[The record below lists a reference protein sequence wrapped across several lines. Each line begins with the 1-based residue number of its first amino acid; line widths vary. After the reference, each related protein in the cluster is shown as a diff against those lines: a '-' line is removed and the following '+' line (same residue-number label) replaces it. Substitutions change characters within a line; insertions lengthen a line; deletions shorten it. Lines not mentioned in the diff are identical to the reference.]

1 MAAKWMNQLDQ
12 HYPQLGDKA
21 RALNKRDDYKMR
33 YDPVQVKKRD
43 DAKAKFK
50 QTESKKEGHDRRD
63 IQAQERMLE
72 QQFRNSEL
80 LSDDDSGL
88 VKERL
93 SKHQNKPRCDDDDTE
108 IITIEKDSSFFTME
122 QEKHHDSKTET
133 TSSEGSNSYL
143 MSS

>member
-93 SKHQNKPRCDDDDTE
+93 SKHQNKPRRDDME
-108 IITIEKDSSFFTME
+108 IITIEKDSSFFTMK

-133 TSSEGSNSYL
+133 TSSEVSNSYL